1 MSGGTLVVGASQAGL
16 QLAASLRKLDNSQ
29 PITLVGAE
37 HYAPYQRPPLSKGV
51 LTGEVQP
58 ADLAFQPQEFFT
70 NAGIELV
77 CGERIVDISLSASG
91 LHASGIATSS
101 TGRVFEFDRLALT
114 VGGRARK
121 LTTPGHDLDGI
132 CYLRGLDD
140 ATAMASRLP
149 SAEHVV
155 VVGGGF
161 IGLETAAAA
170 RSVGRPVTIIEA
182 AERLLPRA
190 VAPVVSEFF
199 RKAHLRRGTKVLL
212 STGVVAFD
220 GHGGA
225 VTGVHLSDGRV
236 LPADLV
242 VVGIGLVPNT
252 ELAEQLGLQCDGGI
266 VVDSCARTS
275 NPAIVAA
282 GDCTTLPDP
291 LTGRGRVRLESV
303 QNAVEQARV
312 AAATLAGRPVE
323 TRTVPWFWSDQ
334 ADLKLQIAGL
344 NTDYDDYVLR
354 GDPDTEQFSVLY
366 YRDDRLVA
374 VDAVN
379 RPADY
384 TAVRKALGA
393 ATSIAR
399 EPARDVGRALKNLI
413 QLEVERTT
421 A

>member
-16 QLAASLRKLDNSQ
+16 QLASSLRRLGTSE

-37 HYAPYQRPPLSKGV
+37 RYEPYQRPPLSKGI
-51 LTGEVQP
+51 LTGTVQP
-58 ADLAFQPQEFFT
+58 EELAFQPRDFFT
-70 NAGIELV
+70 NAGIDLV
-77 CGERIVDISLSASG
+77 CGERIVDISLSAPW
-91 LHASGIATSS
+91 LHGAGSATSS
-101 TGRVFEFDRLALT
+101 NGRVFDFDRLALT
-114 VGGRARK
+114 VGGRPRRLAV
-121 LTTPGHDLDGI
+121 PGDDLDGI

-140 ATAMASRLP
+140 ATVLASRL
-149 SAEHVV
+149 SRAQHVV

-170 RSVGRPVTIIEA
+170 RSVGKPVTVVEA

-199 RKAHLRRGTKVLL
+199 RQAHLRRGTNVLL
-212 STGVVAFD
+212 STGVVAFE

-242 VVGIGLVPNT
+242 MVGIGLVPNT
-252 ELAEQLGLQCDGGI
+252 ELAEQIGLECDGGI

-275 NPAIVAA
+275 NGAIVAA
-282 GDCTTLPDP
+282 GDCTTLPHP

-312 AAATLAGRPVE
+312 AAATLAGSPVT
-323 TRTVPWFWSDQ
+323 TRSVPWFWSDQ

-344 NTDYDDYVLR
+344 NTDYDDYVVR

-384 TAVRKALGA
+384 MAARKALA
-393 ATSIAR
+393 AGTSIAR
-399 EPARDVGRALKNLI
+399 EPAGDVGRALKNLI
-413 QLEVERTT
+413 QLEVKTTT